1 AVKYRDEKILLSSG
15 VNKDSRIL
23 YDRKPRERVEKVAP
37 WLTVDSNTYP
47 AIVDGKLVWIIDGYT
62 TTSGYPYSSRRTLGD
77 VTATSLTTE
86 NRSVIAPQDTV
97 NYIRNS
103 VKATV
108 DAYDGTVTLYAW
120 DESDPVLQTWMKAFP
135 DTVQP
140 KSEISDSLLAHLR
153 YPEDMFKVQRELF
166 ARYHVTDP
174 QVFYT
179 SQDAWEVPDDPTPDT
194 GTV

>member
-1 AVKYRDEKILLSSG
+1 VKYRDEKILLSSG

-37 WLTVDSNTYP
+37 WLTVGSNTYP
-47 AIVDGKLVWIIDGYT
+47 ASGGGKLLWSTYAYT
-62 TTSGYPYSSRRTLGD
+62 TTSGYPSSSRRTLGD

-120 DESDPVLQTWMKAFP
+120 DESDPVLKTWRNAFGQ
-135 DTVQP
+135 DVAQP
-140 KSEISDSLLAHLR
+140 ESNIS
-153 YPEDMFKVQRELF
+153 
-166 ARYHVTDP
+166 
-174 QVFYT
+174 
-179 SQDAWEVPDDPTPDT
+179 
-194 GTV
+194 